1 MTSPPD
7 FSTSPSRRAPTTIN
21 RHSVLSFHQDRS
33 THNNKLPTSLRSQPN
48 PTQPNPTMP
57 TTNFFFQPHVLLPSI
72 GKSES
77 TDSTIDVKQSKATSV
92 LRSHTRSPSPPRAVS
107 TQSDIWRTSAT
118 PVCRTVSNSS
128 REEQGF
134 DLWAIRR
141 CDAFDEDEDDC

>member
-1 MTSPPD
+1 MTIIYIFTTRFFY
-7 FSTSPSRRAPTTIN
+7 FSEPSCTPQSTDIQSCPSTKTEALTTTN
-21 RHSVLSFHQDRS
+21 CQLLFEA
-33 THNNKLPTSLRSQPN
+33 
-48 PTQPNPTMP
+48 NPTMP
-57 TTNFFFQPHVLLPSI
+57 ITNFFFQPHVLLPSI